1 MNPISATGPTLSRQL
16 LNKVPEV
23 TIFFWLIK
31 IMATTVGETAADFL
45 NENVGLGLTVTSL
58 LMSILLIAA
67 LVVQFSR
74 KKYVPSVYWMA
85 VVLISVVGTLIT
97 DNLTDG
103 FGVPLIASTIVF
115 GVALMIT
122 FAAWYA
128 VENTL
133 SIHTI
138 FTRRRE
144 SFYWAAI
151 LFTFALGTA
160 AGDYVSEEMGVG
172 YAKGAIIFGGLIA
185 VITALHYLSKAM
197 LAKDSQRHTSNAV
210 LAFWLAY
217 ILTRPLGAS
226 IGDLL
231 TQPSS
236 AGGLGLG
243 TNVVTAIFTIS
254 IIALVAFLSVTR
266 IDVTSRDEIEHD
278 EAERLEHLDALKPQ
292 LETVGD

>member
-1 MNPISATGPTLSRQL
+1 MSVSARQI

-45 NENVGLGLTVTSL
+45 NENVGLGLTVTSV
-58 LMSILLIAA
+58 LMTVLLIGA
-67 LVVQFSR
+67 LAVQFTR
-74 KKYVPSVYWMA
+74 KMYIPSVYWLA
-85 VVLISVVGTLIT
+85 VVLISIVGTLIT

-103 FGVPLIASTIVF
+103 FGVPLILSTIVF
-115 GVALMIT
+115 GVALIIT
-122 FAAWYA
+122 FATWFA
-128 VENTL
+128 VEHTL

-144 SFYWAAI
+144 SFYWGAI

-185 VITALHYLSKAM
+185 VITALHYVSKAV
-197 LAKDSQRHTSNAV
+197 LASESKRQTSNAV

-243 TNVVTAIFTIS
+243 TNVVTAVFTIAIVAMVGILS
-254 IIALVAFLSVTR
+254 ITKL
-266 IDVTSRDEIEHD
+266 DVTSQEEIARDED
-278 EAERLEHLDALKPQ
+278 AVSVARLMHSHLAGRTTEVQ
-292 LETVGD
+292 R